1 MRLDGREETK
11 YHLTRRAHRRSPC
24 GAAAPDAGA
33 IPKVR
38 VAYPHAIRCRHRIP
52 LRIGAL
58 PPVPDHRHGH
68 RPVAPDHRPRHP
80 RRRLSPPLRP
90 RRPRPAHQ
98 TLLPAHRRRHR
109 PRPAPART
117 RPGPLR
123 RRRRRRGHRLRPAAG
138 DHVRAR
144 RPHVRTY
151 TVRRIDRDGTALDVD
166 LVAHGT
172 TSPSARWLAQ
182 VRPGDPLTVLG
193 PDEMSAGR
201 LGGIEW
207 RPGAASSILIAGDE
221 TALPAIAGIVE
232 QGGVPA
238 GARVRI
244 VVEAPDLRDLDD
256 LRAPSEWT
264 VVRLARPEGIAPG
277 SLLSDAVRTLLAD
290 EPGFLRGEATGED
303 GAETSDEDVV
313 WDLAADHLDGGGYA
327 WLAGEASAVTG
338 LRRHLVRELGVDK
351 SRVSFMGYWRAGR
364 EGA

>member
-1 MRLDGREETK
+1 MPSDVVIASPAELAPFRLFRTTVTAID
-11 YHLTRRAHRRSPC
+11 RSRPT
-24 GAAAPDAGA
+24 
-33 IPKVR
+33 IVR
-38 VAYPHAIRCRHRIP
+38 VTLGGDCLRRFGRGGLDQRIKLFFP
-52 LRIGAL
+52 RIDDATGRAL
-58 PPVPDHRHGH
+58 PLPELGPDLFDADG
-68 RPVAPDHRPRHP
+68 AGEDT
-80 RRRLSPPLRP
+80 
-90 RRPRPAHQ
+90 AF
-98 TLLPAHRRRHR
+98 A
-109 PRPAPART
+109 
-117 RPGPLR
+117 
-123 RRRRRRGHRLRPAAG
+123 RLRAIMSAPGA
-138 DHVRAR
+138 
-144 RPHVRTY
+144 PHVRTY

-172 TSPSARWLAQ
+172 TSPSARGLAQ